1 MRKDEFPIIDAY
13 VNLVLKDIKA
23 EIKLVKAIVNEEII
37 EHDRKDLI
45 NYVNGIN
52 QCLCIIDK
60 HISGKGEGV

>member
-23 EIKLVKAIVNEEII
+23 EIKQVKAIVNEEII
-37 EHDRKDLI
+37 KHDRKDLI

-52 QCLCIIDK
+52 QCLCIIDN
-60 HISGKGEGV
+60 HISGKGEGI